1 MKARLA
7 ALVLLAMTAGPIAA
21 EAPTLSVRPLPRPSQ
36 TETVNPLAN
45 PPAIRPP
52 AVRPM
57 ARPDQTAEPTQPAQP
72 AQPKASRKG
81 SVCRNNAI
89 KGTELAAITA
99 RTKGCG
105 IKDPVQVASVNG
117 VRLNPPATI
126 NCDAAAALATW
137 IDDGLQ
143 PAFGNQ
149 VVQLN
154 VAASYV
160 CRTRN
165 NVRGARVSEHGLGN
179 AIDISA
185 VVLSSGKV
193 VTVAANFGKQM
204 RRAHKAAC
212 GPFRTTLGPGSDGY
226 HEDHMHFDV
235 SRRGGSAYCR

>member
-1 MKARLA
+1 MKGRLA
-7 ALVLLAMTAGPIAA
+7 ALVLLALTAGPIAA

-36 TETVNPLAN
+36 AETVT
-45 PPAIRPP
+45 PPVVRPP
-52 AVRPM
+52 AVRPL
-57 ARPDQTAEPTQPAQP
+57 ARPDQTAEPTQP

-89 KGTELAAITA
+89 KGKELAAITA

-105 IKDPVQVASVNG
+105 IKDPVQVTSVNG

-137 IDDGLQ
+137 IEDGLQ
-143 PAFGNQ
+143 PAYGNQ

-165 NVRGARVSEHGLGN
+165 NVPGARVSEHGAGN

-185 VVLSSGKV
+185 FVLASGKV
-193 VTVAANFGKQM
+193 VTVASNFGKQM

-226 HEDHMHFDV
+226 HEDHIHFDV
-235 SRRGGSAYCR
+235 SRRSGSAYCR